1 MDIIEFSM
9 HVILLSAS
17 GVLSPGPL
25 FLANLFY
32 GSKEGVRSGIKIAL
46 GHTIIE
52 LPLIL
57 IISQGLIGFSFIIVE
72 DEGLR
77 IIGVIGGVAIIIFS
91 CVHINGIIRKLTIA
105 STMPKANSGKDGTL
119 SLLKKLASKTKGGP
133 LFAGIAFTALNPFF
147 ISWWLTVGLKLISD
161 SVYIFGFKEGVFIL
175 FSSHIW
181 MDYAWLSVTAYLV
194 SKGRT
199 LLKGSLY
206 NLFLLSISF
215 ILIFYG
221 LWLVLEN
228 IL

>member
-1 MDIIEFSM
+1 MQ
-9 HVILLSAS
+9 VILLSAS

-25 FLANLFY
+25 FFANLFY

-46 GHTIIE
+46 GHTIVE

-57 IISQGLIGFSFIIVE
+57 IISLGLIGFSFIILE

-91 CVHINGIIRKLTIA
+91 SSHINGIMRKRT
-105 STMPKANSGKDGTL
+105 TMPKANSDKDGTL
-119 SLLKKLASKTKGGP
+119 SLLTKLASKAKGGP

-147 ISWWLTVGLKLISD
+147 ITWWLTVGLKLISD
-161 SVYIFGFKEGVFIL
+161 SVYVFGFKEGVFIL

-181 MDYAWLSVTAYLV
+181 MDYAWLSFTAYLV

-199 LLKGSLY
+199 FLKGRLY
-206 NLFLLSISF
+206 NLFLVSISL

>member
-1 MDIIEFSM
+1 MDIVEFSM
-9 HVILLSAS
+9 QVILLSAS

-25 FLANLFY
+25 FFANLFY

-46 GHTIIE
+46 GHTFVE

-57 IISQGLIGFSFIIVE
+57 IISLGLIGFSFIILE

-91 CVHINGIIRKLTIA
+91 SSHINGIIRKRTIA
-105 STMPKANSGKDGTL
+105 ATMPMANSDKDGTL
-119 SLLKKLASKTKGGP
+119 SLLKKLASKPKGGP

-147 ISWWLTVGLKLISD
+147 ITWWLTVGLKLISD
-161 SVYIFGFKEGVFIL
+161 SVYVFGFKEGVLIL
-175 FSSHIW
+175 YSSHIW
-181 MDYAWLSVTAYLV
+181 MDYAWLSFTAYLV
-194 SKGRT
+194 FKGRT
-199 LLKGSLY
+199 ILKGRLY

>member
-1 MDIIEFSM
+1 MDIVEFSM
-9 HVILLSAS
+9 QVILLSAS

-25 FLANLFY
+25 FFANLFY
-32 GSKEGVRSGIKIAL
+32 GGKEGVRSGIKIAL
-46 GHTIIE
+46 GHTIVE

-57 IISQGLIGFSFIIVE
+57 IISLGLIGFSLII
-72 DEGLR
+72 L
-77 IIGVIGGVAIIIFS
+77 S
-91 CVHINGIIRKLTIA
+91 SSHINGIIRKRTIA
-105 STMPKANSGKDGTL
+105 ANMPKANSDKDDTL
-119 SLLKKLASKTKGGP
+119 SILKKLASKTKGGP

-147 ISWWLTVGLKLISD
+147 ITWWLTVGLKLISD
-161 SVYIFGFKEGVFIL
+161 SVYVFGFKEGVFIL

-181 MDYAWLSVTAYLV
+181 MDYAWLSFTAYLV

-199 LLKGSLY
+199 FLKERLY
-206 NLFLLSISF
+206 SLFLLSISF

>member
-1 MDIIEFSM
+1 MQ
-9 HVILLSAS
+9 VILLSAS

-25 FLANLFY
+25 FFANLLY

-46 GHTIIE
+46 GHTIVE

-57 IISQGLIGFSFIIVE
+57 IISLGLIGFSFMILE

-91 CVHINGIIRKLTIA
+91 SSHINGIIRKRTIA
-105 STMPKANSGKDGTL
+105 ATMPKANSDGTL

-147 ISWWLTVGLKLISD
+147 ITWWLTVGLKLISD
-161 SVYIFGFKEGVFIL
+161 SVYVFGFKEGVFIL
-175 FSSHIW
+175 YSSHIW
-181 MDYAWLSVTAYLV
+181 MDYAWLSFTAYLV
-194 SKGRT
+194 FKGRT
-199 LLKGSLY
+199 FLKGRLY

-221 LWLVLEN
+221 LRLVLEI

>member
-1 MDIIEFSM
+1 MDIVEFSLQ
-9 HVILLSAS
+9 VILLSAS

-25 FLANLFY
+25 FFANLFY

-46 GHTIIE
+46 GHTIVE

-57 IISQGLIGFSFIIVE
+57 IISLGLIGFSFIILE

-91 CVHINGIIRKLTIA
+91 SSHINGIIRKRT
-105 STMPKANSGKDGTL
+105 TMPKANSDKDGKL
-119 SLLKKLASKTKGGP
+119 SLLTKLASKAKGGP

-147 ISWWLTVGLKLISD
+147 ITWWLTVGLKLISD
-161 SVYIFGFKEGVFIL
+161 SVYVFGFKEGFFIL

-181 MDYAWLSVTAYLV
+181 MDYAWLSFTAYLV

-199 LLKGSLY
+199 LLKGRLY
-206 NLFLLSISF
+206 NLFLVSISL